1 VETTPSAGSRP
12 PGRLRRYA
20 RYQLLVAAWLTAA
33 GVAGAAGSVLP
44 HARWVVVHLLLL
56 GAVSSAVMIWSTH
69 FATTLLRAPDPP
81 GSNGFRA
88 RLGGLNAGALVV
100 VLGVAG
106 DRGPV
111 VALGAVLVGAS
122 AAAHAGALVA
132 AARRALPS
140 RFVLVVRYYV
150 AAALLLPVGAW
161 LGYLLTRP
169 GIGDDLT
176 ARLRLAHEAVNLLG
190 WIGLTVAGTLV
201 TFWPTVLRTRLP
213 DGSQRAARRALP
225 LLLLGIGLIAAPA
238 AAGLRPPVALTG
250 VGGYD
255 AGLILLAGPWVAAL
269 RQRPPRSMAAWSLL
283 AGTGWWLLTLA
294 GLAVV
299 LATAPGW
306 PAVDARLDALT
317 APLAVGWVLQTLLGA
332 LSFLVPVLI
341 GGGPHTARTTGALLD
356 RATAVRVPAL
366 NAGLVVAVLPLPF
379 PVRLAGAAAVLATLV
394 TAGALIGRAVLVGR
408 RLRREPAFRRGVRDT
423 GGHGV

>member
-294 GLAVV
+294 GLAG
-299 LATAPGW
+299 AGPHRRRAAHRPDHRRPPRPRHGRAGAGPERRAGRGRAA
-306 PAVDARLDALT
+306 PAVPGPARRCRRSAGHPGHRGR
-317 APLAVGWVLQTLLGA
+317 A
-332 LSFLVPVLI
+332 
-341 GGGPHTARTTGALLD
+341 D
-356 RATAVRVPAL
+356 RPGRAGRTAVAP
-366 NAGLVVAVLPLPF
+366 
-379 PVRLAGAAAVLATLV
+379 
-394 TAGALIGRAVLVGR
+394 
-408 RLRREPAFRRGVRDT
+408 
-423 GGHGV
+423 